1 MENILPG
8 AVRRVLPK
16 DGVFSC
22 NPKKEPAMWS
32 EGDCSLKRE
41 WHEQGLWGAK
51 EPGVIQEQEEATV
64 AGT

>member
-1 MENILPG
+1 
-8 AVRRVLPK
+8 
-16 DGVFSC
+16 
-22 NPKKEPAMWS
+22 MWS